1 MTQGPIVAARGQ
13 NSEGLVV
20 EHEVHAEALAGTVH
34 EPHVEWHGRQ
44 APAPIMDPAAE
55 PKGQAARQR
64 PPCNM
69 GDELLVSQPVHED
82 EPGPSQLAHVGSHA
96 VQVPLD
102 ERNSPLS
109 QLEWHWPS
117 ALSTCR
123 IHGVGRLV

>member
-82 EPGPSQLAHVGSHA
+82 EPGPSQLAHVESHA

-102 ERNSPLS
+102 EKNSPLS
-109 QLEWHWPS
+109 QLEWH
-117 ALSTCR
+117 
-123 IHGVGRLV
+123 